1 MLQHIIANRD
11 VYLIKFSRIPMK
23 ISRHAL
29 NVNFNRL
36 LIVFND
42 QYLFSILC
50 VHCPSKHEKMIYIQT
65 NNRILTFVNKFSLSF
80 SGKNRLSNKD
90 ILYR

>member
-1 MLQHIIANRD
+1 
-11 VYLIKFSRIPMK
+11 MK

-65 NNRILTFVNKFSLSF
+65 NNRILTFVNVFSLSF
-80 SGKNRLSNKD
+80 SGKNRLSNRD
-90 ILYR
+90 I